1 MKVLIYKN
9 QDKQRLDKY
18 LTEELN
24 DFSRSKIQKL
34 IKDGLIL
41 VNQEVVTPHY
51 FLKTDD
57 KISIEIAT
65 PVNVQPIKQSVSPV
79 IIKQTEDYLIINK
92 PAGLIIHPAESVTEE
107 TLVDWLIKKF
117 PQIKSIGEN
126 SIRPGIVHRLDKEVS
141 GVMVIAL
148 SQKTFDYLKN
158 QFQNHQVKK
167 EYLCLTHGLVEADEG
182 KINFPMERSRLSGKM
197 VSRPKGEEGK
207 ESITEFIVL
216 KRFSRYTYLKVNI
229 LTGRTHQIRS
239 HLQAYGYPI
248 VGDPLYKNKKILE
261 NLELN
266 RLFLHAHL
274 LRFLDLN
281 NEFQEFEAKLP
292 DELNNIL
299 EKLQ

>member
-117 PQIKSIGEN
+117 P
-126 SIRPGIVHRLDKEVS
+126 R
-141 GVMVIAL
+141 
-148 SQKTFDYLKN
+148 
-158 QFQNHQVKK
+158 
-167 EYLCLTHGLVEADEG
+167 
-182 KINFPMERSRLSGKM
+182 
-197 VSRPKGEEGK
+197 
-207 ESITEFIVL
+207 
-216 KRFSRYTYLKVNI
+216 
-229 LTGRTHQIRS
+229 
-239 HLQAYGYPI
+239 
-248 VGDPLYKNKKILE
+248 
-261 NLELN
+261 N
-266 RLFLHAHL
+266 RGC
-274 LRFLDLN
+274 
-281 NEFQEFEAKLP
+281 
-292 DELNNIL
+292 
-299 EKLQ
+299 

>member
-57 KISIEIAT
+57 KISIEIVT

-148 SQKTFDYLKN
+148 SQKMFDHLKN

>member
-148 SQKTFDYLKN
+148 SQKMFDHLKN

>member
-1 MKVLIYKN
+1 M
-9 QDKQRLDKY
+9 
-18 LTEELN
+18 
-24 DFSRSKIQKL
+24 
-34 IKDGLIL
+34 
-41 VNQEVVTPHY
+41 
-51 FLKTDD
+51 
-57 KISIEIAT
+57 
-65 PVNVQPIKQSVSPV
+65 
-79 IIKQTEDYLIINK
+79 
-92 PAGLIIHPAESVTEE
+92 
-107 TLVDWLIKKF
+107 IKKF